1 NVSDGK
7 FITFFYA
14 LIDSGRRTLHYSN
27 AGHNAPILIRED
39 DTRLRLE
46 EGGLILG
53 TFPES
58 SYGQGEVELRPGD
71 RLGLFTDGVTEAMNG
86 KHEEFGEERL
96 LQALLSD
103 RQLTSESLQN
113 RLLDQVNDFSGGEL
127 EDDVTV
133 LVVSVSR
140 GESAKAGLVN
150 ANVFERG
157 HN

>member
-1 NVSDGK
+1 V
-7 FITFFYA
+7 
-14 LIDSGRRTLHYSN
+14 
-27 AGHNAPILIRED
+27 
-39 DTRLRLE
+39 
-46 EGGLILG
+46 
-53 TFPES
+53 
-58 SYGQGEVELRPGD
+58 
-71 RLGLFTDGVTEAMNG
+71 LFTDGVTEAMNG
-86 KHEEFGEERL
+86 KHEEFGEDRL

-103 RQLTSESLQN
+103 RQLTSEFLQN

-150 ANVFERG
+150 ANLFERG